1 MSRQRGFTL
10 MEMLVALGIFAIIGV
25 LSSQLLRQTINVSDV
40 LMNRGDRLV
49 ELQRAMNVMS
59 RDFQQIVTRTVRDE
73 FGDESGHIVLDQFGV
88 LKFTRMG
95 WSNLLN
101 RPRSTL
107 QRVEYFL
114 TDGVLIRRY
123 WPVLDR
129 TESTEPIDQELLTN
143 IEELEFAFIDA
154 SNVDHLS
161 WPPLMNNIDGT
172 EPVAVAIQ
180 VNMDI
185 EPFGEVN
192 RLWLLLQFPE
202 IVESIERQGLPGN
215 GGGRGLPIFGNS
227 LQVERR
233 P

>member
-1 MSRQRGFTL
+1 MNRQRGFTL
-10 MEMLVALGIFAIIGV
+10 MEMLVALGIFAVIGV
-25 LSSQLLRQTINVSDV
+25 LSSQLLRQTIDVSEV
-40 LMNRGDRLV
+40 LMDRGDRLV

-59 RDFQQIVTRTVRDE
+59 RDFQQIVARTVRDE
-73 FGDESGHIVLDQFGV
+73 FGDQSGHIELDQFGV

-107 QRVEYFL
+107 QRVEYVL
-114 TDGVLIRRY
+114 IDGVLIRRY

-129 TESTEPIDQELLTN
+129 TESTEPIDQELLTE
-143 IEELEFAFIDA
+143 IEELEFMVIDA
-154 SNVDHLS
+154 NNVDQSS

-180 VNMDI
+180 LNMNV
-185 EPFGEVN
+185 EPFGEVS

-202 IVESIERQGLPGN
+202 IVEIIERDGLPGN
-215 GGGRGLPIFGNS
+215 GGGRGLPIFGS
-227 LQVERR
+227 SQQLERR
-233 P
+233 L